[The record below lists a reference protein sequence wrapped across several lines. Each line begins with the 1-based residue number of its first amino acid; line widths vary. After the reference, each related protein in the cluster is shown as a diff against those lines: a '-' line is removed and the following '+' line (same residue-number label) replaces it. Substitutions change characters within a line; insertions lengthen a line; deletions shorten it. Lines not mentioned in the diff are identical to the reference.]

1 MDEKYYSYFFTR
13 QDISPE
19 QQLVQT
25 AHAAFKLGSCMEKNI
40 PGEGLTAEKKS
51 GRRVITKKT
60 NPDETYFTVV
70 GVRDVP
76 ALEATIS
83 ILKEFGYAHEV
94 FYEPDIGNEPT
105 SIAVY
110 PIHEID
116 RGALMAFNLLKMR
129 DSG

>member
-1 MDEKYYSYFFTR
+1 MVEKYYAYFFTR

-25 AHAAFKLGSCMEKNI
+25 AHAAFKLGVCMEQNI
-40 PGEGLTAEKKS
+40 SGEGLTTEKKS
-51 GRRVITKKT
+51 GRRIMTKKT

-70 GVRDVP
+70 GVRDVL
-76 ALEATIS
+76 ALEAMVT

-116 RGALMAFNLLKMR
+116 RGVLMAFNLLKMSN
-129 DSG
+129 SG